1 MQTRYSPTDYLYAS
15 TRIRALE
22 NGLIGKAK
30 LDTLLLAA
38 THEELLAALKA
49 AGVACAE
56 GEGVEAALTAMLR
69 EGIDS
74 VKRSIPDAS
83 LAHII
88 EYPYDCHNV
97 KSYLKATRRGI
108 DPATLL
114 IDAGTVPALD
124 LTRALE
130 AGEPSLLPQHMAA
143 AVPMASEAFAKT
155 ADPREIDFI
164 LDRALFEDLS
174 HAAAGF
180 AFAEQLVSARAD
192 LANLLICLRLLRGKH
207 CKIAPALFGRAMLP
221 GGTLP
226 EGFFEV
232 AFTEGEGALLTALA
246 VSTPYGRVAAGAD
259 QRTAGELERMA
270 DDYLMALVREVKYLS
285 FGAEIPLAY
294 LWGLE
299 TSIKNVRILLAG
311 KKAGLDDATLR
322 ERIRESYV

>member
-1 MQTRYSPTDYLYAS
+1 MQTRYSPTEYLYAS

-38 THEELLAALKA
+38 TNEELLAALKA
-49 AGVACAE
+49 ATTAQGDD
-56 GEGVEAALTAMLR
+56 VEAALLAMLR

-83 LAHII
+83 LTHVI

-97 KSYLKATRRGI
+97 KSYLKATARGI

-114 IDAGTVPALD
+114 IDAGTVPAGGLIN
-124 LTRALE
+124 ALE
-130 AGEPSLLPQHMAA
+130 AGELSLLPPHMAA
-143 AVPMASEAFAKT
+143 AVPAANEAFAKT

-174 HAAAGF
+174 DAAAGLP
-180 AFAEQLVSARAD
+180 FAERLISARAD
-192 LANLLICLRLLRGKH
+192 LTNVLVCLRLLRGKH
-207 CKIAPALFGRAMLP
+207 RKIARTLFGQAMLP
-221 GGTLP
+221 GGRLP
-226 EGFFEV
+226 ESFFEV
-232 AFTEGEGALLTALA
+232 GFHEGEGALLTALV

-259 QRTAGELERMA
+259 KRTMAELERMA
-270 DDYLMALVREVKYLS
+270 DDYLTALLREVKYLS

-299 TSIKNVRILLAG
+299 TSIKNVRILLAS

>member
-1 MQTRYSPTDYLYAS
+1 MQTRYSPTEYLYAS

-38 THEELLAALKA
+38 THEEQLAALKA
-49 AGVACAE
+49 AGVSAE
-56 GEGVEAALTAMLR
+56 GEDVEAALLSMLR

-74 VKRSIPDAS
+74 VKRSIPDPS
-83 LAHII
+83 LAHVI

-124 LTRALE
+124 LIKALE
-130 AGEPSLLPQHMAA
+130 AGELSPLPQHMAA

-164 LDRALFEDLS
+164 MDRALFADLS
-174 HAAAGF
+174 HAAAGLP
-180 AFAEQLVSARAD
+180 FAERLVSARAD
-192 LANLLICLRLLRGKH
+192 FTNLLICLRLLRGKH
-207 CKIAPALFGRAMLP
+207 RHIARTLFGRAMLP
-221 GGTLP
+221 GGTLT

-232 AFTEGEGALLTALA
+232 GFGEGEGALLTALA
-246 VSTPYGRVAAGAD
+246 VSTPYGRIAAGAD
-259 QRTAGELERMA
+259 KRTMWELERMA
-270 DDYLMALVREVKYLS
+270 DDYLMVLVREVKYLS

-311 KKAGLDDATLR
+311 KKAGLDVATLR